1 MKSHGEIPGRQDGG
15 NTVLPPFIV
24 RRCQI
29 PSQFLWFTTVG
40 RCGAEVLG
48 EILSRLQI
56 KISSSR
62 RALGLRMRNILDKEM
77 RRNEIAERQTEAR
90 PGMSVISRQNIL
102 NVELS
107 VMQSMIGL
115 VRTFGH
121 N

>member
-1 MKSHGEIPGRQDGG
+1 
-15 NTVLPPFIV
+15 
-24 RRCQI
+24 
-29 PSQFLWFTTVG
+29 
-40 RCGAEVLG
+40 
-48 EILSRLQI
+48 
-56 KISSSR
+56 
-62 RALGLRMRNILDKEM
+62 MRNILDKEM